1 MIIGISGKKGAGK
14 DLTADLINEILQ
26 ERNSI
31 QFIRKKFADKLKD
44 IVCLILG
51 CTREQLEDR
60 EFKEKELG
68 PEWSKWRIME
78 KESFGKQVDTVSRYL
93 FSSQP
98 FYSSEEEAIRNTPKN
113 KLTDWRDTTYFV
125 EEIKLTPRLLLQLL
139 GTECGKEIIHPRIW
153 VNSLMSDYKEIWNDP
168 NPIEGNDYKINSLEI
183 MSDDVYRIT
192 YNEGQSEAEVYKEE
206 IFTLDWL
213 ITDVRFPDEVG
224 IIKQKQGIVIRINR
238 HFDIIR
244 YEEAV
249 KEFHKGSPVFILYP
263 DGSEALIE
271 DLDTLDYYLKDSSVK
286 FGFERNFD
294 THKSET
300 SLDDYKDFDYVIEN
314 NGSIEDLKA
323 KLENILVELK
333 LI

>member
-14 DLTADLINEILQ
+14 DLAADLINEILQ
-26 ERNSI
+26 ERKSI

-60 EFKEKELG
+60 DYKEKELG
-68 PEWSKWRIME
+68 PEWN
-78 KESFGKQVDTVSRYL
+78 RYMVKYKNSTYI
-93 FSSQP
+93 FSTL
-98 FYSSEEEAIRNTPKN
+98 EEQENFINS
-113 KLTDWRDTTYFV
+113 TTGSIISWV
-125 EEIKLTPRLLLQLL
+125 EKLTPRLLLQLL
-139 GTECGKEIIHPRIW
+139 GTECGKEIIHPKIW
-153 VNSLMSDYKEIWNDP
+153 VNSLISSQYP
-168 NPIEGNDYKINSLEI
+168 N
-183 MSDDVYRIT
+183 
-192 YNEGQSEAEVYKEE
+192 
-206 IFTLDWL
+206 WL
-213 ITDVRFPDEVG
+213 ITDVRFPDEVDC
-224 IIKQKQGIVIRINR
+224 IKQKQGIVIRINR

-249 KEFHKGSPVFILYP
+249 KEFHKGSSVFILYP
-263 DGSEALIE
+263 DNSEALIE
-271 DLDTLDYYLKDSSVK
+271 DLDTLDYYLKDSLVK

-300 SLDDYKDFDYVIEN
+300 SLDDYTNFDYVIEN
-314 NGSIEDLKA
+314 DGSIEDLKT

>member
-26 ERNSI
+26 ERKSI

-60 EFKEKELG
+60 DYKEKELG
-68 PEWSKWRIME
+68 PEWNLYHAGFHN
-78 KESFGKQVDTVSRYL
+78 ESCIFSTQEEQQEFLSANSGAVSVW
-93 FSSQP
+93 QP
-98 FYSSEEEAIRNTPKN
+98 H
-113 KLTDWRDTTYFV
+113 
-125 EEIKLTPRLLLQLL
+125 LTPRLLLQLL
-139 GTECGKEIIHPRIW
+139 GTECGKEIIHPKIW
-153 VNSLMSDYKEIWNDP
+153 INSLMSDYKGYELKAHSGSVLDENCYRHTKCQKCGSSYFGFKRQYFCKECIDLL
-168 NPIEGNDYKINSLEI
+168 NPMYPP
-183 MSDDVYRIT
+183 
-192 YNEGQSEAEVYKEE
+192 
-206 IFTLDWL
+206 WL
-213 ITDVRFPDEVG
+213 ITDVRFPDEVES
-224 IIKQKQGIVIRINR
+224 IRQKQGIVIRINR

-263 DGSEALIE
+263 DGSESLIE
-271 DLDTLDYYLKDSSVK
+271 NLDTLDYYLKDSSVK

-300 SLDDYKDFDYVIEN
+300 SLDDYKNFDYVIEN
-314 NGSIEDLKA
+314 DGSIEDLKI
-323 KLENILVELK
+323 KLENILIELK